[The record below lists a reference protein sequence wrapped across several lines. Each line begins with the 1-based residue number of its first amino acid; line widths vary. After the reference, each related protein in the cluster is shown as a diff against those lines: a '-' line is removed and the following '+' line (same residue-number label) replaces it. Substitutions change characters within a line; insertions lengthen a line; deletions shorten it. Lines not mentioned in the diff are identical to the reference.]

1 MTEFEIEC
9 QILSELWMNYRDV
22 EAFEEFIEYN
32 DIGLPLAHYVAD
44 GLIRKSALEAVA
56 ITYISDTYNLLFEML
71 GIPVSHEHQTFED
84 LLAAVDSE

>member
-1 MTEFEIEC
+1 MTELEVEC

-22 EAFEEFIEYN
+22 EAFQEFVEYN

-71 GIPVSHEHQTFED
+71 GVPVTHEYTSFED
-84 LLAAVDSE
+84 LLADVESQ

>member
-1 MTEFEIEC
+1 MTELDIEC
-9 QILSELWMNYRDV
+9 QILSELWMNYRDE
-22 EAFEEFIEYN
+22 EAFQDFIEYN

-71 GIPVSHEHQTFED
+71 GMIVTHEYTSFED
-84 LLAAVDSE
+84 LLAAADSE

>member
-22 EAFEEFIEYN
+22 EAFEEFVEYN

-71 GIPVSHEHQTFED
+71 RVPVSHEYTSFED
-84 LLAAVDSE
+84 LLADIESE

>member
-1 MTEFEIEC
+1 MSDFEIEC
-9 QILSELWMNYRDV
+9 QVLSGLWMDYRDV
-22 EAFEEFIEYN
+22 EAFQEFVEYN

-71 GIPVSHEHQTFED
+71 GVPVSHEHLTFED
-84 LLAAVDSE
+84 LLADIESQ